1 MPRGVVCRAH
11 VPNPI
16 FLTEVARRAGAHI
29 WLTSGGGGRHP
40 LVSGSWRC
48 RSGSVSVGPC
58 LLFVRLYG
66 RLVRLDTFI
75 LDDSSALVSS
85 GSWRCRSGFC
95 FVQSVFAICAA
106 LLATSV
112 FGAVLLSSYWF
123 GRLARSRRHDAGVGC
138 GGWFATLL
146 RCLPSVLRLSCVLVC
161 RCSCVAFGAC
171 GLCGAVRRALRALR
185 HVLMRSLGGVVVG
198 VGLGGGGGVRFAAFV
213 CAFLSRT
220 RGE

>member
-1 MPRGVVCRAH
+1 VRIFGSPRGEGGDTLW
-11 VPNPI
+11 
-16 FLTEVARRAGAHI
+16 FLAAGAAGAAPFRSDRVCC
-29 WLTSGGGGRHP
+29 LF
-40 LVSGSWRC
+40 VSTGVWFAST
-48 RSGSVSVGPC
+48 RSFWMILRLWFLLAAGAAGAVSVSCSPC
-58 LLFVRLYG
+58 LP
-66 RLVRLDTFI
+66 
-75 LDDSSALVSS
+75 SALHCLPL
-85 GSWRCRSGFC
+85 RCSVLCFC
-95 FVQSVFAICAA
+95 HRI
-106 LLATSV
+106 
-112 FGAVLLSSYWF
+112 WF